1 MGSANPLFITHLL
14 FIRPTIRQI
23 RPIFV
28 LSKNYCSLC
37 SSNTFQLNF
46 SKFHRI
52 FSNFMKHNRFT
63 FLQIFC
69 SSRIFKHWARRA
81 RPRVP
86 RQLPP
91 ERQLRART
99 RSCFRPSRS
108 ATPCGHA
115 YHLRCVVCVVARGQG
130 HVNALRRRS
139 QRRGA
144 RILNHGPPRGRQPR
158 AARFERTV
166 QMSVPE
172 PCFAVIIACRV
183 VSCLS
188 RTRVQK
194 SSSTI

>member
-1 MGSANPLFITHLL
+1 MGSVNPLFITHLL
-14 FIRPTIRQI
+14 FI

-37 SSNTFQLNF
+37 SSNTFRSNF

-52 FSNFMKHNRFT
+52 FSNFMKYNRFT

-86 RQLPP
+86 RQLPAP
-91 ERQLRART
+91 RPDSELLPTFTVRDTVRARV
-99 RSCFRPSRS
+99 P
-108 ATPCGHA
+108 PG
-115 YHLRCVVCVVARGQG
+115 CVVCVVARGQG